1 MASFVRSIR
10 VYTIEN
16 IIVLYSFE
24 FTLHKKKHKICG
36 ISTDNSRLLTSYC
49 KNMKCWEFLQICTV
63 SIKCKISMR
72 NIPDTKQVTVVV
84 VVAVWRL
91 TAPVVVDSLLVVGWL
106 QVAALSVQL
115 ELDCAL
121 SDGLQDELEQVW
133 GVVEAWLV
141 GWDVDW
147 SW

>member
-1 MASFVRSIR
+1 M
-10 VYTIEN
+10 T
-16 IIVLYSFE
+16 
-24 FTLHKKKHKICG
+24 
-36 ISTDNSRLLTSYC
+36 
-49 KNMKCWEFLQICTV
+49 
-63 SIKCKISMR
+63 